1 LTWLHYNVGSVN
13 FFYGGRGRGAKTR
26 VGGIFNVAA
35 LGFLEGGIKQG
46 RYLGRTYGK
55 FKGGNHFFCFKY
67 KVLSS
72 RGEELKGKEGGHTKH

>member
-1 LTWLHYNVGSVN
+1 MGNVN

-55 FKGGNHFFCFKY
+55 FKGGQPFFFC
-67 KVLSS
+67 VLSIRS
-72 RGEELKGKEGGHTKH
+72 CRPEGRS